1 MKITAFTEEN
11 VAHAVQLGRELV
23 AAGTFGVTGPAFDWD
38 FTLATTKHLMGL
50 DSYYLR
56 LAYDDANVPCGF
68 VAGHVNSFYFSPK
81 LLAAEDAWFVRP
93 DTRGRTKIAVALMRG
108 FVSWSLDVRG
118 ALLVQTG
125 DIASIDTVAVD
136 SLYKHMGFK
145 RFGTVYKYSRDVGE
159 A

>member
-1 MKITAFTEEN
+1 MKITPFTEEN

-23 AAGTFGVTGPAFDWD
+23 AAGTYGISGPAFDWD
-38 FTLATTKHLMGL
+38 FTLAVTKRLMEL
-50 DSYYLR
+50 DDYYLR
-56 LAYDDANVPCGF
+56 LAYDDDDAPCGF
-68 VAGHVNSFYFSPK
+68 VAGHVNPFYFSPK

-108 FVSWSLDVRG
+108 FVRWALDERG
-118 ALLVQTG
+118 ALLVQSG

-136 SLYKHMGFK
+136 SIYKHMGFK
-145 RFGTVYKYSRDVGE
+145 RFGTVYKYARE